1 MRIAFFSDIHANL
14 PALEAVI
21 ADAKARGVT
30 HVVCLGDIVGYGP
43 QPVETLECVRRVAS
57 ATLMGNHDAA
67 ACGLLNPA
75 LFNNFA
81 KETAARAALALNQ
94 EEKNW
99 LKDLPYVLE
108 GNGFACAHGG
118 FVDPESF
125 CYLETK
131 QDALHCF
138 TVMPNFPLLVVG
150 HTHIPCLFVQD
161 APNQPIRKLPPTDMT
176 LRPGMRMIVNPG
188 SVGFPRTD
196 TLSADY
202 AVYDTQTH
210 RVTFISLGYDIAP
223 YRLALVR
230 NGYNPMNYWFLSPS
244 ARKRQ
249 TEQAYL
255 NPVRVAEAPL
265 GSGKL
270 FRPKASRGI
279 LTLPKSFWILVFL
292 FFCLAIVS
300 IGVLWPIMTTASQP
314 EASQKPAVITQK
326 VNGLLPT
333 FESWIFPKT
342 TSVKVTRDANHAVLL
357 PTNGITA
364 YVVNSPKVKV
374 PAGAKKL
381 RLTFAVDG
389 AKPKA
394 TPGVMYRSYVTCFS
408 AHGKELKVNKRAY
421 KLPGARNYQIPLPE
435 GTLFLEHQLEFLHI
449 ESQLRVSAPILTV
462 VE

>member
-1 MRIAFFSDIHANL
+1 MRIAFLADIHANL

-21 ADAKARGVT
+21 ADAKVRGVT

-57 ATLMGNHDAA
+57 ATVMGNHDAA
-67 ACGLLNPA
+67 ACGLLDPN

-94 EEKNW
+94 DEKNW

-118 FVDPESF
+118 FVSPGTF
-125 CYLETK
+125 RYLETK

-138 TVMPNFPLLVVG
+138 AAMPDFPLLVVG
-150 HTHIPCLFVQD
+150 HTHIPCLFVQES
-161 APNQPIRKLPPTDMT
+161 AGQPVQKLPPTDIT
-176 LRPGMRMIVNPG
+176 LRPGMRVIINPG

-210 RVTFISLGYDIAP
+210 RITFISFGYDIAP

-255 NPVRVAEAPL
+255 NPVRVAEVPL
-265 GSGKL
+265 GSEKT
-270 FRPKASRGI
+270 FRPKKPRGI
-279 LTLPKSFWILVFL
+279 LTLPKTFWVLVLL
-292 FFCLAIVS
+292 FFGLAIVS
-300 IGVLWPIMTTASQP
+300 ISVLWPIVSASSHSTAPQ
-314 EASQKPAVITQK
+314 ETQSSI
-326 VNGLLPT
+326 GLLPT
-333 FESWIFPKT
+333 FEDWSIPEST
-342 TSVKVTRDANHAVLL
+342 TVKVTKTAESVTLSPVL
-357 PTNGITA
+357 
-364 YVVNSPKVKV
+364 SPARCTLTSARVKIPKGV
-374 PAGAKKL
+374 KKL
-381 RLTFAVDG
+381 RLAFAIDG
-389 AKPKA
+389 AKPKNCPKEMCQSRIIFYTSQGQQINVDRHRYKKPLSTA
-394 TPGVMYRSYVTCFS
+394 YQVEVREGASY
-408 AHGKELKVNKRAY
+408 L
-421 KLPGARNYQIPLPE
+421 Q
-435 GTLFLEHQLEFLHI
+435 HQVEFLHI
-449 ESQLRVSAPILTV
+449 DSQLRLTLPILTV
-462 VE
+462 IE

>member
-1 MRIAFFSDIHANL
+1 MRIAFLADIHANF

-57 ATLMGNHDAA
+57 ATVMGNHDAA
-67 ACGLLNPA
+67 ACGLLDPN

-81 KETAARAALALNQ
+81 RETAARAALALNQ
-94 EEKNW
+94 DEKNW

-118 FVDPESF
+118 FVSPGTF
-125 CYLETK
+125 RYLETK

-138 TVMPNFPLLVVG
+138 AAMPDFPLLVVG

-161 APNQPIRKLPPTDMT
+161 SPNQPVRKLPPTDIT
-176 LRPGMRMIVNPG
+176 LRPGMRIIINPG

-210 RVTFISLGYDIAP
+210 RITFISFGYDIAP

-255 NPVRVAEAPL
+255 NPMRVAEAPL
-265 GSGKL
+265 GSGKT
-270 FRPKASRGI
+270 FRPKKPRGI
-279 LTLPKSFWILVFL
+279 LTLPKTFWVLVFL

-300 IGVLWPIMTTASQP
+300 IGVLWPIISATSQP
-314 EASQKPAVITQK
+314 VIAQKTQ
-326 VNGLLPT
+326 NSIGLLPT
-333 FESWIFPKT
+333 FENWSIPESKTVKVAKT
-342 TSVKVTRDANHAVLL
+342 TESVTLSPVVSSARCLL
-357 PTNGITA
+357 T
-364 YVVNSPKVKV
+364 SPLVKIPSGV
-374 PAGAKKL
+374 KKL
-381 RLTFAVDG
+381 RLTFAIDG

-394 TPGVMYRSYVTCFS
+394 RLAEMCRSRIVFYSPQGQQIGVDT
-408 AHGKELKVNKRAY
+408 HPY
-421 KLPGARNYQIPLPE
+421 KKPLSTAYQIEVKAGASHLQ
-435 GTLFLEHQLEFLHI
+435 HQVEFLHI
-449 ESQLRVSAPILTV
+449 DSQLRLALPILTV
-462 VE
+462 IE